1 VQIEVLD
8 ETGRFRRR
16 ERLNE
21 VLRRVVVGAGL
32 ATRVRGVEPEVT
44 VVLVDDATIARR
56 NAKDRGIDGPTDV
69 LAYPLS
75 EPDDVGLP
83 AVPHLGDLW
92 VSLETAERQ
101 ARAGGRPTWHEVAL
115 LAAHGLLHLRGFDH
129 QDEAGWRPFAAVQA
143 LAETEARAVDLAR
156 ATRRLVREAAN
167 S

>member
-1 VQIEVLD
+1 MLITVLD
-8 ETGRFRRR
+8 ETGGFRRR
-16 ERLNE
+16 ERLAE
-21 VLRRVVVGAGL
+21 VLRRVVAGAGL
-32 ATRVRGVEPEVT
+32 ATRVRGFESEVT

-56 NAKDRGIDGPTDV
+56 NARDRGVDGPTDV

-83 AVPHLGDLW
+83 TVPHLGDVW

-101 ARAGGRPTWHEVAL
+101 ARTGGRPTWHEVAL

-156 ATRRLVREAAN
+156 ATRRIVREAAN
-167 S
+167 R